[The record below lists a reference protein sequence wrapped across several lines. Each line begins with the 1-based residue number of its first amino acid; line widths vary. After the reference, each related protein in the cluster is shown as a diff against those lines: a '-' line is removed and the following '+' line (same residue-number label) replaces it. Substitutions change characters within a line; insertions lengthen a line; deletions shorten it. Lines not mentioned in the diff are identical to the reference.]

1 MEVLRAIILGAIQG
15 ITEFLPVSSSGHLV
29 ILGEMVGRGFG
40 GETTTTES
48 VLLHLGSLVAIMVV
62 FRHDLAKLVYPKI
75 QWRLFGLL
83 FIASLPVA
91 IGGYIVKRGLPESQ
105 LQWVEVFVLQ
115 SPWVAA
121 VCLFL
126 TAGLLWVS
134 ERPRPVRVTFEGARG
149 RDYWLVTVIGLA
161 QMVALLPG
169 VSRSGATICTALLL
183 HWVRSDAIRLSFLM
197 GLIAIFGAGL
207 IEARDMTSI
216 DAAPAVAGFISSLA
230 FSLLGLWFIKLIVHK
245 QKLRWFAVY
254 CAVAGAFS
262 IGYFIA
268 FPPEMA
274 LPAAT

>member
-1 MEVLRAIILGAIQG
+1 MEVIRAIILGAIQG

-29 ILGEMVGRGFG
+29 ILGAILDDGFG

-48 VLLHLGSLVAIMVV
+48 VLLHMGSLIAIMVV
-62 FRHDLAKLVYPKI
+62 FRNDLARLVYPKI

-91 IGGYIVKRGLPESQ
+91 VGGYIVKRGLPENQ

-121 VCLFL
+121 ACLFA
-126 TAGLLWVS
+126 TAGLLWVA
-134 ERPRPVRVTFEGARG
+134 ENPREERVTFKGAKG
-149 RDYWLVTVIGLA
+149 RDYWLVTIIGLA
-161 QMVALLPG
+161 QMVSLLPG

-183 HWVRSDAIRLSFLM
+183 QWVRSDAIRLSFLM

-207 IEARDMTSI
+207 IEARDMTAISP
-216 DAAPAVAGFISSLA
+216 APAIAGFVSSLL

-254 CAVAGAFS
+254 CAIAGVLS
-262 IGYFIA
+262 LGYFIA
-268 FPPEMA
+268 RPPDMG
-274 LPAAT
+274 